1 MKTTL
6 RDGEFAVT
14 RSRPAFEKLAIGP
27 AMVFGEAIAGGH
39 YMDVLR
45 FRKQMF
51 VGRHGAP
58 SYWSLHKLS
67 VSETGYV
74 GAFYRGFLPWGLL
87 QCVKGIPLLFIQ
99 TSRCISYKNERDG
112 PRTMLRKHLGS

>member
-6 RDGEFAVT
+6 RDGDYAVA

-39 YMDVLR
+39 YMDILR

-51 VGRHGAP
+51 VGRYGAP
-58 SYWSLHKLS
+58 SYWRLHKLS

-74 GAFYRGFLPWGLL
+74 GAFIEDFFLGACYSATVRQRHSTTLYPKRVDVSVTKTSGMVRV
-87 QCVKGIPLLFIQ
+87 QC
-99 TSRCISYKNERDG
+99 
-112 PRTMLRKHLGS
+112 